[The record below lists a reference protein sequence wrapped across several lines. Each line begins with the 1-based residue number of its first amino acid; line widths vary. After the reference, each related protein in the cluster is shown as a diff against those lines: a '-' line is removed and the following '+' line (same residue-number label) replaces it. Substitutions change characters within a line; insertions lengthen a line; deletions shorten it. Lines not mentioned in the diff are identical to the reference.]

1 MERNCESTTL
11 IWDKEI
17 VKGFR
22 ESIENEKDTFP
33 FLVKSTEDGGRI
45 FKNPDK
51 FIQRLDPELK
61 LRYYHLYR
69 FTSLFIHPG
78 PKLKESFLK
87 RKTSDG
93 NPIESII
100 EPTKRILTYTLLF
113 AELIM
118 GYGIE
123 IFSNYNV
130 DKSELRNKYYAEL
143 ASITDQAN
151 QGYFGK
157 PNGYK

>member
-1 MERNCESTTL
+1 M
-11 IWDKEI
+11 
-17 VKGFR
+17 
-22 ESIENEKDTFP
+22 
-33 FLVKSTEDGGRI
+33 
-45 FKNPDK
+45 
-51 FIQRLDPELK
+51 
-61 LRYYHLYR
+61 
-69 FTSLFIHPG
+69 
-78 PKLKESFLK
+78 KESFLK